1 MVVCVE
7 GAATQH
13 PEALVAQGMISL
25 ATESQE
31 ERALRVLINFL
42 ASPSLSTL
50 SSAHSQALLDFK
62 VPISLYPVSFSAQR
76 SPLTLH
82 HQTCPRS
89 VGSPALE
96 GIPSSPW
103 PWPLRDLVPAR
114 TQV

>member
-1 MVVCVE
+1 MVVCVW
-7 GAATQH
+7 GGATQH

-25 ATESQE
+25 ATESQG
-31 ERALRVLINFL
+31 ERGLRVLINLL

-50 SSAHSQALLDFK
+50 SSAHSQALLGSK
-62 VPISLYPVSFSAQR
+62 VPISLYSVSFSAQR
-76 SPLTLH
+76 GPRLH

-96 GIPSSPW
+96 AIPSSPW
-103 PWPLRDLVPAR
+103 PSLLRDLVPAR